1 MLSSRIAVIGA
12 GVGLAVL
19 VWLVWAAFPPRPANP
34 PPSEATVPP
43 PNEPRSRP
51 DGASA
56 ETEQAPPT
64 VPAERP
70 SSAARSET
78 TIFIRRYP
86 KEGEPENRGDAVR
99 VRLDLDRL
107 RAEGLAMDDL
117 MKAFE
122 GCSVIDAHAPPRPNP
137 PPGVL
142 YEASLA
148 RPEVYGMLILKV
160 TPEEG
165 IVRLKD
171 VATVELVADREA
183 QETEVVAAPGGG
195 RR

>member
-1 MLSSRIAVIGA
+1 V
-12 GVGLAVL
+12 
-19 VWLVWAAFPPRPANP
+19 
-34 PPSEATVPP
+34 
-43 PNEPRSRP
+43 
-51 DGASA
+51 SA
-56 ETEQAPPT
+56 EDERAPRT
-64 VPAERP
+64 VAAERP
-70 SSAARSET
+70 PSTARPERT
-78 TIFIRRYP
+78 LFIRRYP
-86 KEGEPENRGDAVR
+86 EDGQPGNQGDAVR

-171 VATVELVADREA
+171 VATVELVAGREA

-195 RR
+195 HP